1 MTTKEEQ
8 GQSKA
13 MKLAVVERYG
23 NLAREA
29 SSCCGPTGTKRTH
42 AETLYS
48 EEERAGLP
56 DTALA
61 AAAGC
66 GNPVAM
72 GSIREGQTIVDLGSG
87 GGTDAFMAARMVG
100 SKGKVIGIDMTPDM
114 INLARENAAKLGV
127 ENVEFRL
134 AEIEALP
141 VPSSSVDAIISNCV
155 INLAPDKDAVFSEA
169 FRVLKP
175 GGVLH
180 VSDMVLVGEVPEEV
194 KNDTDSWVACLGGAI
209 PQGAYVNKIRQA
221 GFLDVTASGGEP
233 RPDAEGWRK
242 NVASVYVRA
251 TKPSPSRCC

>member
-1 MTTKEEQ
+1 
-8 GQSKA
+8 

-29 SSCCGPTGTKRTH
+29 SSCCGPTASKRTH

-56 DTALA
+56 DTALS

-72 GSIREGQTIVDLGSG
+72 GSIREGQTVVDLGSG
-87 GGTDAFMAARMVG
+87 GGAGAFMAARIVG

-141 VPSSSVDAIISNCV
+141 VLSSSVDVIIPTVSSTLPRTKTPSSARPSACSR
-155 INLAPDKDAVFSEA
+155 LAVCC
-169 FRVLKP
+169 
-175 GGVLH
+175 
-180 VSDMVLVGEVPEEV
+180 M
-194 KNDTDSWVACLGGAI
+194 C
-209 PQGAYVNKIRQA
+209 
-221 GFLDVTASGGEP
+221 P
-233 RPDAEGWRK
+233 RWCSYARCRK
-242 NVASVYVRA
+242 R
-251 TKPSPSRCC
+251 